1 MQIYLFALKC
11 LDILFICDIE
21 VSVKMISSMNYFSTH
36 NPVNDLRY

>member
-11 LDILFICDIE
+11 LDMLFICGIE
-21 VSVKMISSMNYFSTH
+21 VSVEMIKSKNYFSTH